1 MAEKALQQEGMAP
14 SNSKKKLILFGI
26 LGVLLLGGIGAA
38 AFMMGKA
45 NAPTTESQS
54 QAQDGPGAVPATGT
68 KVLSGL
74 MVEVEPFVVN
84 ILDVQGTRYLKAA
97 ITLEVDSEAAV
108 QESTTRMPQIRDA
121 VLLLI
126 SNKTFGEMSDLQG
139 KLQLRA
145 ELMSKINSF
154 FRQGKVQ
161 KIYFTEF
168 VVQ

>member
-1 MAEKALQQEGMAP
+1 MAEKASQAEGQAP
-14 SNSKKKLILFGI
+14 SKGKLNLIIFAV
-26 LGVLLLGGIGAA
+26 LGVLLLGAIGVAA
-38 AFMMGKA
+38 YMMGKA
-45 NAPTTESQS
+45 NAPAAEPQTQT
-54 QAQDGPGAVPATGT
+54 GAEATPATGT

-74 MVEVEPFVVN
+74 MVEVEPFIVN
-84 ILDVQGTRYLKAA
+84 ILDGQGTRYLKAA
-97 ITLEVDSEAAV
+97 ITLEVDSEAAI
-108 QESTTRMPQIRDA
+108 QESTDRMPQIRDA

-154 FRQGKVQ
+154 FRKGKVQ